1 MFVLV
6 RSHLFISHW
15 IPIALAIIS
24 QESSSSGGKRRQ
36 HAAEEDGR
44 NVQCAMWKRSSF
56 AFLIRP
62 SKSASS
68 SSSVVTHSIRLAL
81 FIAHC
86 DWTVAVVVGQRG
98 GGPVQCRR
106 TTSDISLP
114 PNNNNVKINKYLL
127 VVLLL
132 LAGSMSH
139 R

>member
-24 QESSSSGGKRRQ
+24 QESSSSGKRRQ

-68 SSSVVTHSIRLAL
+68 VVTHSIRLAL

-86 DWTVAVVVGQRG
+86 DLPVVAVVGQRG

-127 VVLLL
+127 VLLLL